1 MRGSFISGIQDP
13 RRRGDEPAWWFVFR
27 GVEILVVEEQ
37 AAVAPE
43 IIPFLPDLDSDVFD
57 IRRRNYIGA
66 LTDRHCIAVEVSE
79 TFEPPPGFAFRGLR
93 AIHGHVSDDLFQ
105 IAGRAAQIVEW
116 DRTHQFCGRCGTPML
131 YADSER
137 AKRCPRCGLTS
148 FPRLSPAVIM
158 LVEREGK
165 ALLAHGAGFP
175 TRMFSCLAGFVEPG
189 ESLEEAVEREV
200 LEEAGIAIDGITYF
214 GSQPWPFPHSLMIGF
229 TARHAGGEL
238 TIDGV
243 EIDEAGW
250 FAPDEL
256 PEIPGKLSI
265 ARQLIDDFVE
275 RHTRN

>member
-1 MRGSFISGIQDP
+1 MRRAFAGGVQYPDRSN
-13 RRRGDEPAWWFVFR
+13 DEPVWWFIFR
-27 GVEILVVEEQ
+27 GADLLVIEEGPP
-37 AAVAPE
+37 AIPA
-43 IIPFLPDLDSDVFD
+43 IIPFLPERDAGAFEVM
-57 IRRRNYIGA
+57 RRNYIGA
-66 LTDRHCIAVEVSE
+66 LTGRHCIAVEVSE

-93 AIHGHVSDDLFQ
+93 AVHGHVPDELFE

-116 DRTHQFCGRCGTPML
+116 DRTHQYCGRCGTPMV
-131 YADSER
+131 AAETER

-158 LVEREGK
+158 LVERDGK
-165 ALLAHGAGFP
+165 ALLAHGTGFAG
-175 TRMFSCLAGFVEPG
+175 RMFSCLAGFVEPG

-200 LEEAGIAIDGITYF
+200 FEEVGIAIDQISYF

-238 TIDGV
+238 AIDGV

-256 PEIPGKLSI
+256 PDIPGKLSI

-275 RHTRN
+275 RNTRR